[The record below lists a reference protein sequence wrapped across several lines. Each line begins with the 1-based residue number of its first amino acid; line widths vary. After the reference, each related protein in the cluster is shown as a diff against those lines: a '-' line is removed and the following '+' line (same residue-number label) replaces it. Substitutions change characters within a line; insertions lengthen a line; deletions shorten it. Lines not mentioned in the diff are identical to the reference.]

1 MSENNLFWFSFFPFL
16 YKERELESGDTLYI
30 CITCRKDGEAVEPRP
45 GKVLYDNLKRINAT
59 ENIKPVRCLAG
70 CSKGCVLSLNNK
82 SKWSYVIGNLTPNQ
96 DEEQII
102 KGFMEYKETLDGKI
116 LFSRRPEAFKKR
128 SLARVPPENYE
139 AIVDE

>member
-1 MSENNLFWFSFFPFL
+1 M
-16 YKERELESGDTLYI
+16 ESRDTLYI
-30 CITCRKDGEAVEPRP
+30 CITCRKDGEAVDPRP
-45 GKVLYDNLKRINAT
+45 GKVLYDNLKRVNKT

-70 CSKGCVLSLNNK
+70 CSNGCVLLLNNK

-102 KGFMEYKETLDGKI
+102 KGFMEYKETADGKI

-139 AIVDE
+139 SIEDE